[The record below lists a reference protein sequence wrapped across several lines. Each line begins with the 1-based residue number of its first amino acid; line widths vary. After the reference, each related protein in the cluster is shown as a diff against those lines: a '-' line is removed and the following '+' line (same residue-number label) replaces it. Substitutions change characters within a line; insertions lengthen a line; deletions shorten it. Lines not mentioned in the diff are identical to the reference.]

1 MKSSKV
7 VLASIFAM
15 MQLCSISTNI
25 YAQAPAKPSSS
36 KILQD
41 LKKLNVLGNV
51 MYMAAHPDDENTT
64 LISYLAN
71 EKLFNTSYLALTRG
85 DGGQNLIGPEIRE
98 GLGVIRTQELLQARR
113 LDGGRQYF
121 TRANDFGFSKNPQEV
136 FSIWNRETLL
146 ADVVWVIRNVKP
158 DIMITR
164 FPKDSRAGHG
174 QHSASSILAED
185 AFVAAADPKRFPE
198 QLKYVSVW
206 KVKRL
211 VWNLS
216 SWGFRNPEEFE
227 KSAKNLIKMDVGQ
240 FNPLLGKSYG
250 ELSAESRSMHR
261 SQGFGSTG
269 SRGSYMDYFQHTMGD
284 SAKVDLF
291 EGVNTAWSR
300 IPNSSKV
307 QLAINKAIN
316 SYNPSN
322 PSAIV
327 PQLILAKKE
336 IQLLPESYWKE
347 TKLNEIQNIIQAST
361 GLFLEAIAGNS
372 SVSPGQ
378 SFKLQ
383 LEVIN
388 RSAIPMS
395 IVSINYPYKADSMVN
410 AALVANTG
418 KKFMSSSIVPANTP
432 YSQPY
437 WLERKDSL
445 GLFYIAKQENVGLPE
460 NRPVAN
466 VKIVMSVAGT
476 PITFT
481 IPVKYKYNDA
491 VTGEIYQPFII
502 SPPVFSNIAEKVY
515 MFTDNK
521 PKQVNITVKSGKA
534 NLKGVLELKIP
545 GDWKV
550 SPASAPFTFAK
561 EGQEQTFQFMVSSP
575 ENAKEDEFQAVVT
588 IDGNSYNKSINTISY
603 EHIPVQVS
611 FPVAS
616 AKVVKLDL
624 VKKGKNIG
632 YLMGAGDEVPG
643 SLKQIGYDVTLLADG
658 DMYKENLEKFD
669 AIILGVR
676 AYNTVDR
683 ITIYHSKLME
693 YVNNGGNL
701 IVQYNTNNG
710 LLMNPGPFPFKIS
723 RDRVTEENAEVVF
736 LKPEHPVLN
745 TPNKISTT
753 DFNGWVQE
761 RGLYFSNEW
770 SKEYEA
776 IIATG
781 DTGEAKLNG
790 GLLIAKYGKG
800 NFIFT
805 GYSWFRQLPAGVPG
819 AYRLFTNLISLGK

>member
-1 MKSSKV
+1 MVK
-7 VLASIFAM
+7 
-15 MQLCSISTNI
+15 LCFNKINT

-71 EKLFNTSYLALTRG
+71 EKLVNTSYLSLTRG

-98 GLGVIRTQELLQARR
+98 GLGIIRTQELLQARR
-113 LDGGRQYF
+113 LDGGKQYF
-121 TRANDFGFSKNPQEV
+121 TRANDFGFSKNPEEV
-136 FSIWNRETLL
+136 FTIWDRETLL
-146 ADVVWVIRNVKP
+146 ADVVWVIRSIKP

-174 QHSASSILAED
+174 HHSASSILAED
-185 AFVAAADPKRFPE
+185 AFIAAADPKRFPE

-216 SWGFRNPEEFE
+216 SWGFRNPEEFD
-227 KSAKNLIKMDVGQ
+227 KAAKNLVKMDVGQ
-240 FNPLLGKSYG
+240 FNPLIGKSYG

-269 SRGSYMDYFQHTMGD
+269 SRGAYMDYFQHTLGD

-291 EGVNTAWSR
+291 EGVIMDWTR
-300 IPNSSKV
+300 VKNSSKV
-307 QLAINKAIN
+307 QLAIDKAIN
-316 SYNPSN
+316 SFNPSN

-327 PQLILAKKE
+327 PLLILAKNE
-336 IQLLPESYWKE
+336 IQNLPDSYWKE
-347 TKLNEIQNIIQAST
+347 IKLNEIQGIIQAST

-388 RSAIPMS
+388 RSTIPMS
-395 IVSINYPYKADSMVN
+395 IVSINYPYKADSAVN
-410 AALVANTG
+410 VSLTSNIG
-418 KKFMSSSIVPANTP
+418 KKFISNAIVPFNTP

-460 NRPVAN
+460 NRPEAN
-466 VKIVMSVAGT
+466 VKIVLSVAGT
-476 PITFT
+476 QMTFT
-481 IPVKYKYNDA
+481 IPVKYKYNDT
-491 VTGEIYQPFII
+491 VIGEIYQPFIV
-502 SPPVFSNIAEKVY
+502 SPPVFINITEKVY
-515 MFTDNK
+515 MFTDNS
-521 PKQVNITVKSGKA
+521 PKQVNVIVKSGKA
-534 NLKGVLELKIP
+534 NLKGVLQLKIP
-545 GDWKV
+545 EAWKI
-550 SPASAPFTFAK
+550 SPASVPFIFSK
-561 EGQEQTFQFMVSSP
+561 EGDEQTFQFMVTAP
-575 ENAKEDEFQAVVT
+575 ELSKEDHFQAVVT

-611 FPVAS
+611 FPDAS
-616 AKVVKLDL
+616 AKLVKMDL

-643 SLKQIGYDVTLLADG
+643 SLKQIGYDVTLLTDG

-669 AIILGVR
+669 AIIVGVR
-676 AYNTVDR
+676 AYNTVNR
-683 ITIYHSKLME
+683 ITIYHNKLME

-701 IVQYNTNNG
+701 IVQYNTSNG
-710 LLMNPGPFPFKIS
+710 LLVNPGPYPFKIS
-723 RDRVTEENAEVVF
+723 RDRVTEENSEVLF

-745 TPNKISTT
+745 IPNKISNA

-781 DTGEAKLNG
+781 DTGEAKSNG

-800 NFIFT
+800 NFVFT